1 MTVRLGITG
10 ATGRMGRELIAE
22 ANGRDDTEVV
32 LAVNRD
38 PDEGTVEGVAVEDVA
53 GPRPASRQTR
63 SDDAA
68 DFPALIGEREPN
80 AVIDFTGP
88 ESSVE
93 YVEAAA
99 DAGVPAVVGTTGFDD
114 GQLDALRA
122 ASDEIPVLKAANFA
136 RGVQALLDVVGDAV
150 QNLPGYD
157 IELVETH
164 HNGKRD
170 APSGT
175 AKSVL
180 REIEDAREV
189 ADGSDAGER
198 VHGREGDAPREAG
211 EIGVHAL
218 RAGDITGEHEVLI
231 AGNDEE
237 LRLTHRAESRGVFA
251 AGAVDAAV
259 WITQQE
265 CGWYDFGNVLED
277 HE

>member
-22 ANGRDDTEVV
+22 ANGRDDAEVV

-38 PDEGTVEGVAVEDVA
+38 PDEEAVEGVAVEDVA

-68 DFPALIGEREPN
+68 DFETLVAEREPN
-80 AVIDFTGP
+80 AIIDFTGP

-99 DAGVPAVVGTTGFDD
+99 DAGVPAVVGTTGYDD
-114 GQLDALRA
+114 DQLDALRA

-136 RGVQALLDVVGDAV
+136 RGVQALLDVVGDV
-150 QNLPGYD
+150 VRNLPGYD
-157 IELVETH
+157 VELVETH
-164 HNGKRD
+164 HNAKRD

-180 REIEDAREV
+180 REIEDAR
-189 ADGSDAGER
+189 GSEDASETGER
-198 VHGREGDAPREAG
+198 VHGREGEAPREDG

-237 LRLTHRAESRGVFA
+237 VRLTHRAESRGVFA

-259 WITQQE
+259 WIVGRDA
-265 CGWYDFGNVLED
+265 GWYEFGDVID
-277 HE
+277 S